1 MPTGQIPSSNPKTD
15 MKHAILI
22 VLVLLG
28 VVVSSVNLA
37 LQLSKKQSTEDN
49 TTTNVGE
56 LNEKS
61 PAAPAVEQPK
71 FANLLE
77 KKPYYSLPFGAAE
90 VEAYYT
96 KVEKATTLDD
106 SGPMVTCSALVV
118 VDGPKMLM
126 NSLEEARFGTPPT
139 IVIGSEDS
147 HWTGVNESTKENP
160 AKLLVTLGSMFEGEA
175 VDCMSVVFDTFT
187 VIE

>member
-1 MPTGQIPSSNPKTD
+1 M
-15 MKHAILI
+15 LI
-22 VLVLLG
+22 G
-28 VVVSSVNLA
+28 VVVSSIGLA
-37 LQLSKKQSTEDN
+37 LQLSEKQSTVN
-49 TTTNVGE
+49 NVADAGE
-56 LNEKS
+56 LNNKS
-61 PAAPAVEQPK
+61 LTAPAVEEPK
-71 FANLLE
+71 FASLLE
-77 KKPYYSLPFGAAE
+77 KESYYSLPFGAAE

-175 VDCMSVVFDTFT
+175 VGCIPVVFDTFT